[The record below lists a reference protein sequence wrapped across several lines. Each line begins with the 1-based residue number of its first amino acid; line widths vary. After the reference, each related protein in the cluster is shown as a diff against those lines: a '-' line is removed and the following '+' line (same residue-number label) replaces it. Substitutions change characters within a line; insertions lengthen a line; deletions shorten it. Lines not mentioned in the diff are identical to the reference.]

1 MSQAAIEAEA
11 ANESASAQEARQ
23 AYRKIAWR
31 LLPFLFLA
39 YAVNSIDRINI
50 SFAKLRMAQ
59 DLALGD
65 AAYAIGTT
73 AFFVGYILFEI
84 PGNLYMQRV
93 GARATLTRIMV
104 LWGLVTMLTCLVST
118 PAQLY
123 VSRFALGVAEA
134 GFFPGVILYLTYWF
148 PSWKRGRVTS
158 IFFMAGFV
166 AGMVSGPIAGLI
178 MTALDGWHT
187 FKGWQ
192 ALFLI
197 EGIPAVLLGAFA
209 WFWLDDQPAHVKW
222 LSEHQKAIVIANL
235 RNDEVHGTPHGH
247 SLRTVIRDV
256 RAWLPGIVFFT
267 IYSGTNTV
275 AYWMPSLLQ
284 GAGLHD
290 MHRIGFVSSAPYV
303 IGALAMYVIGRSSD
317 RWLERRWHLVATMFT
332 AALGFFLM
340 HLLSAHLVLSMICMA
355 IGAGACLAAVPVFW
369 TIPPAYFSTGA
380 AAAGIALVSS
390 VGSLAALV
398 SPMAV
403 GAIRIST
410 GSLYAAFDV
419 IGTMLIVGA
428 VVVLAG
434 IPARALRE
442 RRR

>member
-11 ANESASAQEARQ
+11 ANESASSEDSRL

-59 DLALGD
+59 DLALND

-104 LWGLVTMLTCLVST
+104 LWGIVTMLTCLVST
-118 PAQLY
+118 SAQLY

-134 GFFPGVILYLTYWF
+134 GFFPGVILYLSYWF

-178 MTALDGWHT
+178 MTRLDGWHM

-192 ALFLI
+192 ALFLL
-197 EGIPAVLLGAFA
+197 EGIPAIVLGAFA
-209 WFWLDDQPAHVKW
+209 WFWLDDQPVHVKW
-222 LSEHQKAIVIANL
+222 LNERQKAVVIANL
-235 RNDEVHGTPHGH
+235 RNDERHDAPRGP

-290 MHRIGFVSSAPYV
+290 MHRIGFASSAPYV
-303 IGALAMYVIGRSSD
+303 IGALAMYLIGRSSD
-317 RWLERRWHLVATMFT
+317 RWLERRWHLSATMIT
-332 AALGFFLM
+332 AASGFLLM
-340 HLLSAHLVLSMICMA
+340 HLLSAHLVLSMICMVL
-355 IGAGACLAAVPVFW
+355 GAGACLAAVPVFW
-369 TIPPAYFSTGA
+369 TIPPAYFSTRV

-398 SPMAV
+398 SPMVV
-403 GAIRIST
+403 GAIRVST
-410 GSLYAAFDV
+410 GSLYFAFDL
-419 IGTMLIVGA
+419 IGAMLIVGA

-434 IPARALRE
+434 IPASALRE